1 MRMFALL
8 SIAGTLAVVIFK
20 WRFRIMN
27 TLLAV
32 SFLRKA
38 IVMLSMNMPAIREK
52 LMPRLFQ
59 R

>member
-1 MRMFALL
+1 MFALL